1 MASVYPGFAAATW
14 PLASDAE
21 AAARAF
27 ERWHEACDDI
37 ADKARKRAA
46 RALAA
51 KPPGR
56 AAFSAL
62 FGNSPHLAGLALG
75 DPEFAVRLF
84 TGGPDGAFDAACDLA
99 RRDLAD
105 AGDMNRLM
113 AGLRRFKKQAALAIA
128 AADIA
133 GLWPLAKVTAAISTV
148 ADTSLR
154 LACRFLLREAAR
166 RDGLVLPDPAD
177 PESGSGLVVLA
188 MGKLGA
194 RELNYSSDIDLI
206 LLYDAERAKGP
217 DPDELQAVFVRLARN
232 LVTIMEARTADGY
245 VFRTDLR
252 LRPDPAATP
261 PALSTQ
267 AAETYYESIGLNWE
281 RAAMIKARVAAGDAT
296 AGARFLA
303 AIRPFVWRKHL
314 DFAALADIHQIKRQ
328 IQAYRGGETVALHG
342 HDIKTGRG
350 GIREIEFFAQTQQLV
365 WGGRDPAFRVPAT
378 IPALAALAA
387 AGRIPQAVREEMAAC
402 YVFLRTLEH
411 RLQMLDDEQTQKL
424 PTTDAEW
431 RRLSVFMGFA
441 DEAAFADKLARVLN
455 GVAVAY
461 SDLFEEH
468 DAAPAGVA
476 PALMF
481 GGPQDDPAT
490 LAALEA
496 LGYREGAKIAN
507 AVRGWHAGRYRCTR
521 TPRARDLLVELAPRI
536 VEAFA
541 RTPQPDAG
549 FVRFDRFL
557 EKLPAGVQLFSLF
570 QANPSL
576 IDLAAEIM
584 GTAPRLA
591 EAVATHVHLLDAV
604 LSPGFFA
611 PPPTKAALAAS
622 LAAANAQA
630 RDFQDRLDIA
640 RRWQHELQFQIC
652 VQLLKR
658 TLDAEAAG
666 AALSDLADCTLAS
679 LLADCQNEF
688 ARLHGRLKGA
698 SFAVLGLGKLGGR
711 ALTATSDLDLVL
723 VYAHPAKLEESDGA
737 KKLSPSHYFARLA
750 SRFVSALSVATAEGA
765 LYDIDLRLRPQGAKG
780 PLASEIGGFSDYVAG
795 EAWTWEHMAL
805 TRARFV
811 CGDAALGAR
820 ALAAVAA
827 ARRRKIAP
835 AKLAAEIADM
845 RLRMANERRAETVWQ
860 IKDWRGGLVD
870 VEFLVQHALLAGA
883 AKAPDAVDP
892 HLPTAIA
899 ALKRK
904 NLLTAADADLLHRAQ
919 ALYAEIQAVLRLTLD
934 DEIDA
939 ASAPAALKTL
949 LAKTA
954 GTVDFSA
961 LEAKLSQTTQAVR
974 ALLAKRLP
982 GAV

>member
-1 MASVYPGFAAATW
+1 MASVYPGFAAAIW
-14 PLASDAE
+14 PLASDPE

-27 ERWHEACDDI
+27 EGWQEAFGDI
-37 ADKARKRAA
+37 ANKVGKRAA
-46 RALAA
+46 LALAA

-56 AAFSAL
+56 TALAGL
-62 FGNSPHLAGLALG
+62 FGNSPHLAGLILG

-84 TGGPDGAFDAACDLA
+84 VGGPDAAFAAACDLV
-99 RRDLAD
+99 RRDVAD
-105 AGDMNRLM
+105 AGDMVALM

-133 GLWPLAKVTAAISTV
+133 GLWPLSKITAAISTV
-148 ADTSLR
+148 ADTALR

-166 RDGLVLPDPAD
+166 RDGLVLPDPSD

-194 RELNYSSDIDLI
+194 GELNYSSDIDLI
-206 LLYDAERAKGP
+206 LLYDAECAKGP

-232 LVTIMEARTADGY
+232 LVKIMEARTADGY

-261 PALSTQ
+261 LAISTL

-281 RAAMIKARVAAGDAT
+281 RAAMIKARVAAGDMA

-378 IPALAALAA
+378 VPALEALAA
-387 AGRIPQAVREEMAAC
+387 AGRIPPSVRDEMTGC

-424 PTTDAEW
+424 PATDDQW
-431 RRLSVFMGFA
+431 RRLAIFMGFA

-455 GVAVAY
+455 SVAVAY
-461 SDLFEEH
+461 SNLFEEPEAAAT
-468 DAAPAGVA
+468 DAAPS
-476 PALMF
+476 LMF
-481 GGPQDDPAT
+481 GGPEDDPAT

-496 LGYREGAKIAN
+496 FGYREAAKIAN

-611 PPPTKAALAAS
+611 PPPGKAALAAS

-658 TLDAEAAG
+658 TLNAEATG
-666 AALSDLADCTLAS
+666 AALSDLADCALAS
-679 LLADCQNEF
+679 LLADCQSEF

-698 SFAVLGLGKLGGR
+698 RFAVLGLGKLGGR

-723 VYAHPAKLEESDGA
+723 VYAHPAKLEASDGA
-737 KKLSPSHYFARLA
+737 KPLSPSHYFARLA
-750 SRFVSALSVATAEGA
+750 SRFVSALSVATAEGS
-765 LYDIDLRLRPQGAKG
+765 LYEIDLRLRPQGAKG

-820 ALAAVAA
+820 ALAAIAA
-827 ARRRKIAP
+827 ARKRKMAP

-870 VEFLVQHALLAGA
+870 VEFLVQHALLANA

-899 ALKRK
+899 NLKRK
-904 NLLTAADADLLHRAQ
+904 KLLTASDADLLQTAQ

-934 DEIDA
+934 GDIDA
-939 ASAPAALKTL
+939 ANAPAALQTL
-949 LAKTA
+949 LAKAA

-961 LEAKLSQTTQAVR
+961 LEAKLCQTAQAVR
-974 ALLAKRLP
+974 ALLAKNLP